1 MTATPASPTDRY
13 IHLRVNA
20 AKQRQGTVDRLKE
33 AISQLEAQGRPI
45 TTFTIKEV
53 SGLDYMS
60 YYRNPEALA
69 LFRTHSTHLR
79 QEREKEEAKRPRSKR
94 KRGKQDERLHQVK
107 VEPRNPLLNY
117 KKPELVARL
126 QAASAAYDQLK
137 RQAKEE
143 QAALEQQYAALLQE
157 HMACGVT
164 ITRLEAQ
171 KAEFQ
176 AFMQR
181 FQAALKKEE
190 HGTQSRGDKDVQ
202 DR

>member
-1 MTATPASPTDRY
+1 MTETTTSPPDRY
-13 IHLRVNA
+13 THLRVNA

-33 AISQLEAQGRPI
+33 AIRHLAAQGRPI

-79 QEREKEEAKRPRSKR
+79 QEREKEEAKRHRSKR

-107 VEPRNPLLNY
+107 AEPRDPLLNY

-126 QAASAAYDQLK
+126 QAARAAYDQLK

-143 QAALEQQYAALLQE
+143 RAQLEQQYAILLQE
-157 HMACGVT
+157 HMTCGVT
-164 ITRLEAQ
+164 IARLEAQ
-171 KAEFQ
+171 NAEFQ

-190 HGTQSRGDKDVQ
+190 HGIQSMGNKDVQ